1 MDKDYYG
8 LTATSLLHNL
18 LKLARIK
25 IGHPV
30 RSIYDLYDPVV
41 HSIPMLASY
50 LTGRQDVFLT
60 VKQI

>member
-1 MDKDYYG
+1 
-8 LTATSLLHNL
+8 L
-18 LKLARIK
+18 LKFARIK